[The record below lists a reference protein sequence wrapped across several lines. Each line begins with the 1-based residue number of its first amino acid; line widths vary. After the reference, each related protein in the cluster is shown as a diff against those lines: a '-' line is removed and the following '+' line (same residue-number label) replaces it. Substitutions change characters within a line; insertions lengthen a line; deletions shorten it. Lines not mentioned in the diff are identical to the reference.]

1 MTWTPEQQQDLLR
14 IIQRRNERDRLRQQQ
29 TQTRTELEKLRQQQ
43 ATLRSQ
49 WENERADVD
58 RLNRLSWA
66 SVYYALLNRK
76 EEQLSQEEAEA
87 QQAQLRYDA
96 ITAALTKRRQQ
107 LESQQTQLAD
117 YYDVD
122 TDYEQ
127 RIGTKR
133 VLLTNSL
140 GNAYQP
146 YKQQLASL
154 TASNLLMQELQEAHA
169 AGLRALDEVIALNR
183 LLNQAR
189 NLGTWDMLGGS
200 TLSSVMKYN
209 KLDAVREQ
217 SYRVTHTLQQF
228 RAEYADLNRSFT
240 ADWQFDQGTTRF
252 VDIFFDNIFTDAA
265 VQSRIRQAHETAQA
279 LGNQLVSAIET
290 LKNQIEQAVEQNWRE
305 ADKLQLLLMNL

>member
-29 TQTRTELEKLRQQQ
+29 TQTSIELEKLRQQQ
-43 ATLRSQ
+43 ANLRSQ
-49 WENERADVD
+49 WENEQADVD

-66 SVYYALLNRK
+66 SVYYSLLDQK
-76 EEQLSQEEAEA
+76 EKQISQEEAEA
-87 QQAQLRYDA
+87 RQAQLRYDA
-96 ITAALTKRRQQ
+96 VTAALTNIQQQ
-107 LESQQTQLAD
+107 LESQQIRL
-117 YYDVD
+117 
-122 TDYEQ
+122 TDYESIDADYKQ
-127 RIGTKR
+127 LTATKR

-140 GNAYQP
+140 SNAYQP

-154 TASNLLMQELQEAHA
+154 TASNLLMQELEEAHA
-169 AGLRALDEVIALNR
+169 AGLRALDEVIPLNR

-228 RAEYADLNRSFT
+228 RAEYADLNRSFM
-240 ADWQFDQGTTRF
+240 ADWQFDQGATRF

-265 VQSRIRQAHETAQA
+265 VQSRIRQAHETAQT
-279 LGNQLVSAIET
+279 LEYGLVSAIET
-290 LKNQIEQAVEQNWRE
+290 LKNQMDQAVEQNRWE
-305 ADKLQLLLMNL
+305 ADKLQLLLEKS